1 MEKNL
6 PRRPGECSND
16 RGFPLWLVGLCS
28 LSNYLLF
35 AILWGITAVIL
46 TKTNG
51 GWDFIKH
58 MNLVEGQPVSP
69 AEVIYIWAP
78 VIGVSCVLW
87 MTLICYIVY
96 LWGKFT
102 GVRESL

>member
-35 AILWGITAVIL
+35 ALLWGLTAVFL
-46 TKTNG
+46 SKTNG

-58 MNLVEGQPVSP
+58 MSLVEGQPVSP
-69 AEVIYIWAP
+69 VEVVYFWAP
-78 VIGVSCVLW
+78 VGAVAIVLW
-87 MTLICYIVY
+87 VFLLCYIVY

>member
-16 RGFPLWLVGLCS
+16 RSFPLWLVGLCS

-35 AILWGITAVIL
+35 ALLWGLTAVIL

-58 MNLVEGQPVSP
+58 MNLVEGQPVN
-69 AEVIYIWAP
+69 
-78 VIGVSCVLW
+78 
-87 MTLICYIVY
+87 
-96 LWGKFT
+96 
-102 GVRESL
+102 